1 MKDSHFHET
10 YKQFM
15 ATVVK
20 KIQTLSSDTLKDS
33 FGTAKLLINNY
44 FLKIHNGSNRRRG
57 NKKIRRRR

>member
-20 KIQTLSSDTLKDS
+20 KIQTLSSDTLK
-33 FGTAKLLINNY
+33 LLINNY